1 MTKTRVEK
9 DGVRDEGKGGVSAH
23 HKVQSVE
30 QDGSEKRS
38 QLRLLRFKFRVWW
51 ARVPVRR

>member
-1 MTKTRVEK
+1 MTKTQVEK
-9 DGVRDEGKGGVSAH
+9 DGVRDEGKEDVSAH